1 MSEEEHIKLEYGI
14 DFGGEIID
22 EEVIALVKQTIEET
36 KEKYPEKAKAL
47 DNIEIVDTGRRRHR
61 LSVDAPT
68 TLIIEVILAPI
79 IVETW
84 HGVVIPLLKRKLN
97 IDPYKDD

>member
-1 MSEEEHIKLEYGI
+1 MSEEEHIKLRYGI
-14 DFGGEIID
+14 DFGGEITD
-22 EEVIALVKQTIEET
+22 EEVIAFAKQTIEEA
-36 KEKYPEKAKAL
+36 KKKYPEKAKVL
-47 DNIEIVDTGRRRHR
+47 DNIEIVDTRLRHHR

-84 HGVVIPLLKRKLN
+84 HEVVIPLLKRKLN
-97 IDPYKDD
+97 IEPYKGD